1 MGQARMFGH
10 THTLVV
16 KNNFLKSQCDRM
28 AAREAELMRQIKQLT
43 RENTRLHTLIFECAE
58 SVIAETLTPCIA
70 TIVENKR
77 DSTTVHT
84 RAVLHHDL

>member
-1 MGQARMFGH
+1 MFSQ
-10 THTLVV
+10 THMLVV

-28 AAREAELMRQIKQLT
+28 AAREAELMRQIEQLT

-70 TIVENKR
+70 RIVKKER
-77 DSTTVHT
+77 DSTTIHT